1 MRLFVAALILAAAA
15 AKPSPT
21 GKDMTSIPPLAPV
34 QQVYDAID
42 AQVAAWNRGD
52 LDGFC
57 AVYADDA
64 LFVSPSGVTR
74 GRAAVR
80 ERYGKKYGAD
90 KGGMG
95 TLAIEP
101 VEARA
106 FPADANAKSVSVAA
120 KWTLTWTGKPAAT
133 GHTLIVFRPRESGAW
148 ELVQDASM

>member
-1 MRLFVAALILAAAA
+1 MRLLALLALFAAAA
-15 AKPSPT
+15 TTTTPK
-21 GKDMTSIPPLAPV
+21 GKDVTSIPPLAPV

-42 AQVAAWNRGD
+42 AQVSAWNRAD

-90 KGGMG
+90 KAGMG

-106 FPADANAKSVSVAA
+106 FPADATAKSVSVAA
-120 KWTLTWTGKPAAT
+120 KWTLTWPGKPDAT
-133 GHTLIVFRPRESGAW
+133 GHTLIVFRPRANGGW

>member
-1 MRLFVAALILAAAA
+1 MRLLAVVFLLAAAN
-15 AKPSPT
+15 AKPTP
-21 GKDMTSIPPLAPV
+21 GKDVTIPVLEPV

-42 AQVAAWNRGD
+42 AQVAAWNRAD

-57 AVYADDA
+57 AVYAEDA

-90 KGGMG
+90 KTGMG

-101 VEARA
+101 IEARA
-106 FPADANAKSVSVAA
+106 FPADASAKSVSIAA
-120 KWTLTWTGKPAAT
+120 TWTLTWPGKPPAT
-133 GHTLIVFRPRESGAW
+133 GHTLIVFRSRAGGGW

>member
-1 MRLFVAALILAAAA
+1 MLAALILLAAAA
-15 AKPSPT
+15 TAAPSP
-21 GKDMTSIPPLAPV
+21 KAEDVTSIPPLAPV

-52 LDGFC
+52 LDAFC
-57 AVYADDA
+57 AVYSEDA
-64 LFVSPSGVTR
+64 LFVAPSGLTR

-95 TLAIEP
+95 TLSIEA

-106 FPADANAKSVSVAA
+106 FPADPSAKSVSVAA
-120 KWTLTWTGKPAAT
+120 KWTLVWPGKPNAT
-133 GHTLIVFRPRESGAW
+133 GHTLIVFRLRDGGGW

>member
-1 MRLFVAALILAAAA
+1 MDLLAALVFAVAATAA
-15 AKPSPT
+15 PT
-21 GKDMTSIPPLAPV
+21 ASEKTVQSIPPLAPV

-52 LDGFC
+52 LDAFC
-57 AVYADDA
+57 SVYAEDA
-64 LFVSPSGVTR
+64 LFVSPTGVTR

-90 KGGMG
+90 KKGMG

-101 VEARA
+101 IEARA
-106 FPADANAKSVSVAA
+106 FPADASAKSVSVAA
-120 KWTLTWTGKPAAT
+120 TWKLTWPGKTEAS
-133 GHTLIVFRPRESGAW
+133 GHTLIVFRAHENGAW

>member
-1 MRLFVAALILAAAA
+1 MRLLAAAVLVLA
-15 AKPSPT
+15 AANAKPTPE
-21 GKDMTSIPPLAPV
+21 KPVNIPPLAPV

-42 AQVAAWNRGD
+42 EQVAAWNRAD

-57 AVYADDA
+57 SVYAEDA
-64 LFVSPSGVTR
+64 LFVSPTGVTR

-90 KGGMG
+90 KAGMG

-106 FPADANAKSVSVAA
+106 FPADASAKSVSVAA
-120 KWTLTWTGKPAAT
+120 KWTLTWPGKPPAT
-133 GHTLIVFRPRESGAW
+133 GHTLIVFRPRAGGGW

>member
-1 MRLFVAALILAAAA
+1 MLSRWILLAGLFAADT
-15 AKPSPT
+15 KPAPI
-21 GKDMTSIPPLAPV
+21 GIPPLEPV

-57 AVYADDA
+57 ALYAEDA
-64 LFVSPSGVTR
+64 LFVSPVGLTR

-80 ERYGKKYGAD
+80 ERYGKKYGTD
-90 KGGMG
+90 KSGMG

-106 FPADANAKSVSVAA
+106 FPADATATSVSVAA
-120 KWTLTWTGKPAAT
+120 KWTLEWPGRSTAS
-133 GHTLIVFRPRESGAW
+133 GHTLIVFRKSDKGW
-148 ELVQDASM
+148 EIVQDASM